1 MLWCQTLAHLLSL
14 FQIHRGGV
22 VLEGRLAQFL
32 SESMSPNPRWLVKFD
47 GQPQK
52 DEEMYEKAFGKILV
66 PADDE
71 DDTPDSGSVATSQ
84 KPGLK
89 PSGGVIRSGGS
100 NKGTGT
106 SSEEGEIGE
115 GSNKESKAT
124 LKKDSQIAAEGLNA
138 GSDASSNAES
148 TSGGKSS
155 RVSAREARSKT
166 RQKKI
171 DDVVPAMGDIAAG
184 AKRRAPIPPNNSK
197 KRQRGEAD
205 GEVIK
210 VKLLTGTLYL
220 HRGRHRRAEFVRRV

>member
-124 LKKDSQIAAEGLNA
+124 LKKDSQIAEGLNA